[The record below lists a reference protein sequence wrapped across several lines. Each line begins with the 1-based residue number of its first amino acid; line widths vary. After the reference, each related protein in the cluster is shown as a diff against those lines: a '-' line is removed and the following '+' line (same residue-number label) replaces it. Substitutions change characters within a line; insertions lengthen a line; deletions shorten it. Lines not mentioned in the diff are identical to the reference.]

1 MSAMTTT
8 QHARLG
14 DSTRRRSAKVPGRW
28 RRHETWAAY
37 GFISPWIVG
46 FLVFTAG
53 PMIASFVLSFTDYD
67 GIGAS
72 HSVGLDNYRHLFQDP
87 AVAKSLANT
96 LLFTVMRVP
105 LSMALAL
112 LLAMLLL
119 RVGRASGFFRTLFYL
134 PVMTP
139 SVAVGILFLLLFNGN
154 VGLINH
160 VLGLFGVQGPAWTTD
175 SLWIKPGLVLTS
187 LWSVGSTV
195 IIYLAALKNV
205 PKDLYEAAEL
215 DGVGRW
221 NSFRHVT
228 FPQISGTLFF
238 TLIVNTIASLQTFT
252 EAYTAFFGSSNSQ
265 TYSNDAALFY
275 VVYLFQ
281 QAFQYMH
288 MGYASALAWLLF
300 LVVLLITVIQ
310 AKVSKRFV
318 YYEGDQR

>member
-1 MSAMTTT
+1 MSALTGTANSLPTTR
-8 QHARLG
+8 ASRRAAWW
-14 DSTRRRSAKVPGRW
+14 SAWRRR
-28 RRHETWAAY
+28 ETWAAY
-37 GFISPWIVG
+37 GFLSPWLIG
-46 FLVFTAG
+46 FVVFTAG
-53 PMIASFVLSFTDYD
+53 PMVASFVLSFTDYD
-67 GIGAS
+67 GIGAT
-72 HSVGLDNYRHLFQDP
+72 HGVGMENYRQLFADP

-96 LLFTVMRVP
+96 LVFAALRVP
-105 LSMALAL
+105 LSMAFAL
-112 LLAMLLL
+112 VLAMLLL
-119 RVGRASGFFRTLFYL
+119 RAGRAAGFFRTVFYL

-154 VGLINH
+154 VGLVNH
-160 VLGLFGVQGPAWTTD
+160 VLGWFGITGPSWTTD
-175 SLWIKPGLVLTS
+175 GAWIKPGLVLTS

-195 IIYLAALKNV
+195 IIYFAALRNV
-205 PKDLYEAAEL
+205 PRDLYEAAEL

-221 NSFRHVT
+221 GSFRHVT
-228 FPQISGTLFF
+228 LPQISGTLFF

-300 LVVLLITVIQ
+300 LVILAITVIQ

-318 YYEGDQR
+318 YYEGEER